1 MKTNWQKDI
10 HDRLGSYEKDAPEGL
25 WEGISRELPKLNDGV
40 MLTHKPQRT
49 AKFRM
54 WRVAGVAAAASVAL
68 VIGYNFLGN
77 SAKDNINIATNT
89 PKHPNMLASNQKPLG
104 NEPTGVCAEQAT
116 HSADDL
122 LSEQPVL
129 ASASMEQ
136 PVLASA
142 STEQPTLA
150 NASTETD
157 VKVISSK
164 EENSSKE
171 EYSKKEENGKE
182 NEQAEVKPEK
192 REDSRVLPK
201 SQNDALLAYNDLTER
216 RGSADVSSRWS
227 VSTGAMGGLGASS
240 TTTAYGDYLVL
251 ASPGVMDAKDSP
263 MLDMNTVNRDVEQKT
278 EYDHHLPIRIGLSV
292 AYALTDRLSISS
304 GLTYTRLSSD
314 IKDAS
319 RESKYIG
326 EQRLH
331 YVGIPVNVSYK
342 VASFRWISLYGTAGV
357 LAEKCVSGTTDE
369 GYVENNTMKYTN
381 TQDISSKP
389 LQMSV
394 NAGVGIQFDFVDN
407 VGIYAEPGLSYYFD
421 DGSALQTIYKE
432 KPLNFNLNVGVR
444 FKLGKWKQ

>member
-25 WEGISRELPKLNDGV
+25 WEGISRELPKLNDGG
-40 MLTHKPQRT
+40 MLTHKPQHN
-49 AKFRM
+49 AAFRM

-68 VIGYNFLGN
+68 VIGYSFLDN
-77 SAKDNINIATNT
+77 DTKDNINIATNT
-89 PKHPNMLASNQKPLG
+89 TKHPNMLASNKKPLG
-104 NEPTGVCAEQAT
+104 YEPTGVCAEQAT
-116 HSADDL
+116 HSADNL
-122 LSEQPVL
+122 LAEQPT
-129 ASASMEQ
+129 SAK
-136 PVLASA
+136 A

-157 VKVISSK
+157 VKEISNK
-164 EENSSKE
+164 EENS
-171 EYSKKEENGKE
+171 KKDNGL
-182 NEQAEVKPEK
+182 AEVKPEK

-201 SQNDALLAYNDLTER
+201 SQNDALLAYNDVTER
-216 RGSADVSSRWS
+216 RGSAGASSRWS
-227 VSTGAMGGLGASS
+227 VSTGAMGGLGATS
-240 TTTAYGDYLVL
+240 TTTAYGDCLVL
-251 ASPGVMDAKDSP
+251 ASPEAMGAKDSP
-263 MLDMNTVNRDVEQKT
+263 MLDMSSVNRDVEPKT
-278 EYDHHLPIRIGLSV
+278 EYEHHLPIRIGLSV
-292 AYALTDRLSISS
+292 AYALTDRLSIGT

-319 RESKYIG
+319 RENNYSG

-342 VASFRWISLYGTAGV
+342 VASSRWISLYGTAGV
-357 LAEKCVSGTTDE
+357 LAEKCVSGTTDD
-369 GYVENNTMKYTN
+369 GYVVNNTVQQTN
-381 TQDISSKP
+381 THDISTKP

-394 NAGVGIQFDFVDN
+394 NAGVGIQFNVIDN

-444 FKLGKWKQ
+444 FKLSKF

>member
-25 WEGISRELPKLNDGV
+25 WEGISRRMPKLNDGV

-77 SAKDNINIATNT
+77 HTKDNINIATNT
-89 PKHPNMLASNQKPLG
+89 TKHPNMLASNKKPLG
-104 NEPTGVCAEQAT
+104 NEPTGVSAEQAT
-116 HSADDL
+116 HSEDNL
-122 LSEQPVL
+122 LAEQPTL
-129 ASASMEQ
+129 AK
-136 PVLASA
+136 A

-150 NASTETD
+150 SASMETD
-157 VKVISSK
+157 VKEISSK
-164 EENSSKE
+164 EENS
-171 EYSKKEENGKE
+171 KEENK
-182 NEQAEVKPEK
+182 QTVTKPAK
-192 REDSRVLPK
+192 REDSYVLPH
-201 SQNDALLAYNDLTER
+201 NPDNNLLAFNDMTER
-216 RGSADVSSRWS
+216 RGDEDAPSRWS
-227 VSTGAMGGLGASS
+227 VSTGAMGGLGATG
-240 TTTAYGDYLVL
+240 TTTAYGDHLVFS
-251 ASPGVMDAKDSP
+251 SPGVADTKDSP
-263 MLDMNTVNRDVEQKT
+263 MLDMNTINRDIETKT

-342 VASFRWISLYGTAGV
+342 VASSRWISLYGTAGV

-369 GYVENNTMKYTN
+369 GYAENNTMKYTN

-394 NAGVGIQFDFVDN
+394 NAGVGIQFDFIDN

-444 FKLGKWKQ
+444 FKLSKY

>member
-25 WEGISRELPKLNDGV
+25 WEGISRKLPKLNDGG

-77 SAKDNINIATNT
+77 DTKDNINIATNT
-89 PKHPNMLASNQKPLG
+89 TNHHNMLASSQKPIG
-104 NEPTGVCAEQAT
+104 NEPTDICADQAT

-122 LSEQPVL
+122 LSEQPKL
-129 ASASMEQ
+129 AN
-136 PVLASA
+136 A

-150 NASTETD
+150 SASMETD
-157 VKVISSK
+157 VKEISSK
-164 EENSSKE
+164 EENS
-171 EYSKKEENGKE
+171 KEENK
-182 NEQAEVKPEK
+182 QTVTKPAK
-192 REDSRVLPK
+192 REDSYVLPHNPDNNLLTF
-201 SQNDALLAYNDLTER
+201 NDMTER
-216 RGSADVSSRWS
+216 RGDEDAPSRWS
-227 VSTGAMGGLGASS
+227 VSTGAMGGLGASG

-251 ASPGVMDAKDSP
+251 SCPGGADTKDSP
-263 MLDMNTVNRDVEQKT
+263 MLDMSSVNRDVETKT
-278 EYDHHLPIRIGLSV
+278 EYEHHLPIRIGLSV

-342 VASFRWISLYGTAGV
+342 VASSRWISLYGTAGV

-381 TQDISSKP
+381 THDISSKP

-394 NAGVGIQFDFVDN
+394 NAGVGIQFDFIDN

-444 FKLGKWKQ
+444 FKLSKY

>member
-25 WEGISRELPKLNDGV
+25 WEGISRRMPKLNDGV
-40 MLTHKPQRT
+40 MLTHKPQRK
-49 AKFRM
+49 AAFRM

-68 VIGYNFLGN
+68 VIGYSFLGN

-104 NEPTGVCAEQAT
+104 NEPTGVNADQTT
-116 HSADDL
+116 HSADNL
-122 LSEQPVL
+122 LSEQPTL
-129 ASASMEQ
+129 ASALTEQ
-136 PVLASA
+136 PTLASA

-150 NASTETD
+150 SASMEPD
-157 VKVISSK
+157 VKEISSK
-164 EENSSKE
+164 EENS
-171 EYSKKEENGKE
+171 KEENKQTE
-182 NEQAEVKPEK
+182 TKPEK
-192 REDSRVLPK
+192 REDSYVLPH
-201 SQNDALLAYNDLTER
+201 NPDNNLLAFNDMTER
-216 RGSADVSSRWS
+216 SGDEDAPSRWS
-227 VSTGAMGGLGASS
+227 VSTGAMGGLGASG
-240 TTTAYGDYLVL
+240 TTTAYGDHLVFS
-251 ASPGVMDAKDSP
+251 SPGVADTKDSP
-263 MLDMNTVNRDVEQKT
+263 MLDMNTINRDIETKT

-304 GLTYTRLSSD
+304 GLTYTRLASD

-342 VASFRWISLYGTAGV
+342 VASFRWLGLYGTAGV

-394 NAGVGIQFDFVDN
+394 NAGVGIQFDFIDN

-444 FKLGKWKQ
+444 FKLSKY

>member
-25 WEGISRELPKLNDGV
+25 WEGISRELPKLNDGG
-40 MLTHKPQRT
+40 MLTDKPQRT

-68 VIGYNFLGN
+68 VIGYSFLGN
-77 SAKDNINIATNT
+77 SAKDNINIPTNT
-89 PKHPNMLASNQKPLG
+89 TKHPNMLASSQKPLG
-104 NEPTGVCAEQAT
+104 NEPTGVSAEQAT
-116 HSADDL
+116 HSEDNL
-122 LSEQPVL
+122 LAEQPT
-129 ASASMEQ
+129 
-136 PVLASA
+136 LASA

-150 NASTETD
+150 SASTEQPTLASASMETD
-157 VKVISSK
+157 VKEISSK
-164 EENSSKE
+164 EENS
-171 EYSKKEENGKE
+171 KEENKQTE
-182 NEQAEVKPEK
+182 TKTAK
-192 REDSRVLPK
+192 REDSYVLPK
-201 SQNDALLAYNDLTER
+201 NPDNNLLAFNDMTER
-216 RGSADVSSRWS
+216 SGDEDAPSRWS
-227 VSTGAMGGLGASS
+227 VSTGAMGGLGASG
-240 TTTAYGDYLVL
+240 TTIAYGDHLVL
-251 ASPGVMDAKDSP
+251 SSPGVADTKDSP
-263 MLDMNTVNRDVEQKT
+263 MLDMNTINRDIETKT
-278 EYDHHLPIRIGLSV
+278 EYEHHLPIRIGLSV

-304 GLTYTRLSSD
+304 GLTYTRLASD

-342 VASFRWISLYGTAGV
+342 VASSRWISLYGTAGV

-394 NAGVGIQFDFVDN
+394 NAGVGIQFDFIDN

-444 FKLGKWKQ
+444 FKLSKY

>member
-25 WEGISRELPKLNDGV
+25 WEGIRRELPKLNDGV

-68 VIGYNFLGN
+68 VIGYSFLGN
-77 SAKDNINIATNT
+77 SAKDNINIPTNT
-89 PKHPNMLASNQKPLG
+89 TKHPNMLASNKKPLG
-104 NEPTGVCAEQAT
+104 NEPTGVSADQAMHSEDNLLAEQ
-116 HSADDL
+116 
-122 LSEQPVL
+122 PKL
-129 ASASMEQ
+129 AN
-136 PVLASA
+136 A

-150 NASTETD
+150 SASMETD
-157 VKVISSK
+157 VKEISSK
-164 EENSSKE
+164 EENS
-171 EYSKKEENGKE
+171 KEENKQTE
-182 NEQAEVKPEK
+182 TKPAK
-192 REDSRVLPK
+192 REDSYVLPH
-201 SQNDALLAYNDLTER
+201 NPDNNLLAFNDMTER
-216 RGSADVSSRWS
+216 RGDEDAPSRWS
-227 VSTGAMGGLGASS
+227 VSTGAMGGLGATS

-251 ASPGVMDAKDSP
+251 SCPGVMDTKDSP
-263 MLDMNTVNRDVEQKT
+263 MLDMNTINRDIETKT
-278 EYDHHLPIRIGLSV
+278 EYEHHLPIRIGLSV
-292 AYALTDRLSISS
+292 AYALTDRMSISS

-314 IKDAS
+314 IKDTS

-342 VASFRWISLYGTAGV
+342 VASFRWLGLYGTAGV

-394 NAGVGIQFDFVDN
+394 NAGVGIQFDFIDN

-444 FKLGKWKQ
+444 FRLSKY

>member
-25 WEGISRELPKLNDGV
+25 WEGISRELPKLNDGG
-40 MLTHKPQRT
+40 MLTHKPQHN
-49 AKFRM
+49 AAFRM

-68 VIGYNFLGN
+68 VIGYSFLGN
-77 SAKDNINIATNT
+77 DTKDNINIATNT
-89 PKHPNMLASNQKPLG
+89 TNHHNMLASSQKPIG

-122 LSEQPVL
+122 LSEQPKL
-129 ASASMEQ
+129 YKAY
-136 PVLASA
+136 
-142 STEQPTLA
+142 TEQPTLA
-150 NASTETD
+150 SASTETD
-157 VKVISSK
+157 VKEIGSK
-164 EENSSKE
+164 EENS
-171 EYSKKEENGKE
+171 KKENG
-182 NEQAEVKPEK
+182 QTEVKPEK
-192 REDSRVLPK
+192 REDNRMLRK
-201 SQNDALLAYNDLTER
+201 NQDDALLAYNDVTER
-216 RGSADVSSRWS
+216 SGSTDAPSRWS
-227 VSTGAMGGLGASS
+227 VSTGAMGGLGASG

-251 ASPGVMDAKDSP
+251 SCPGGADTKDSP
-263 MLDMNTVNRDVEQKT
+263 MLDMSSVNRDVETKT
-278 EYDHHLPIRIGLSV
+278 EYEHHLPIRIGLSV

-342 VASFRWISLYGTAGV
+342 VASSRWISLYGTAGV

-381 TQDISSKP
+381 THDISSKP

-394 NAGVGIQFDFVDN
+394 NAGVGIQFDFIDN

-444 FKLGKWKQ
+444 FKLSKF

>member
-25 WEGISRELPKLNDGV
+25 WEGISRRMPKLNDGG
-40 MLTHKPQRT
+40 MLTDKPQRT

-54 WRVAGVAAAASVAL
+54 WRVAGVAVAASVAL

-77 SAKDNINIATNT
+77 DVQDNINIPTNT
-89 PKHPNMLASNQKPLG
+89 TKHPNILASNKKPIG

-122 LSEQPVL
+122 LSEQPKL
-129 ASASMEQ
+129 YKAY
-136 PVLASA
+136 
-142 STEQPTLA
+142 TEQPTLA
-150 NASTETD
+150 SASTETD
-157 VKVISSK
+157 VKEISSK
-164 EENSSKE
+164 EENS
-171 EYSKKEENGKE
+171 KKENG
-182 NEQAEVKPEK
+182 QTEVKPEK
-192 REDSRVLPK
+192 REDNRMLRK
-201 SQNDALLAYNDLTER
+201 NQDDALLAYNDVTER
-216 RGSADVSSRWS
+216 SGSTDAPSRWS
-227 VSTGAMGGLGASS
+227 VSTGAMGGLGASG

-251 ASPGVMDAKDSP
+251 SCPGVMDTKDSP
-263 MLDMNTVNRDVEQKT
+263 MLDMSSVNRDEETKT
-278 EYDHHLPIRIGLSV
+278 EYEHHLPIRIGLSV

-342 VASFRWISLYGTAGV
+342 VASSRWISLYGTAGV

-381 TQDISSKP
+381 THDISSKP
-389 LQMSV
+389 LQMSI
-394 NAGVGIQFDFVDN
+394 NAGVGIQFDFIDN

-444 FKLGKWKQ
+444 FKLEKRKP

>member
-25 WEGISRELPKLNDGV
+25 WEGISRRMPKLNDGG
-40 MLTHKPQRT
+40 MLTDKPQRT

-77 SAKDNINIATNT
+77 DVQDNINIPTNT
-89 PKHPNMLASNQKPLG
+89 TNHHNMLASSQKPIG

-122 LSEQPVL
+122 LSDQPKL
-129 ASASMEQ
+129 AN
-136 PVLASA
+136 A

-150 NASTETD
+150 SASTETN
-157 VKVISSK
+157 VKEIGSK
-164 EENSSKE
+164 EENS
-171 EYSKKEENGKE
+171 KKENKQTET
-182 NEQAEVKPEK
+182 KPAK
-192 REDSRVLPK
+192 REDSYVLPH
-201 SQNDALLAYNDLTER
+201 NPDNNLLAFNDMTER
-216 RGSADVSSRWS
+216 RGDEDAPSRWS
-227 VSTGAMGGLGASS
+227 VSTGAMGGLGASG

-251 ASPGVMDAKDSP
+251 SCPGGADTKDSP
-263 MLDMNTVNRDVEQKT
+263 MLDMSSVNRDVETKT
-278 EYDHHLPIRIGLSV
+278 EYEHHLPIRIGLSV

-304 GLTYTRLSSD
+304 GLTYTRLASD

-342 VASFRWISLYGTAGV
+342 VASFRWLGLYCTAGV

-394 NAGVGIQFDFVDN
+394 NAGVGIQFDIIDN

-444 FKLGKWKQ
+444 FKLEKRKP

>member
-1 MKTNWQKDI
+1 M
-10 HDRLGSYEKDAPEGL
+10 
-25 WEGISRELPKLNDGV
+25 
-40 MLTHKPQRT
+40 
-49 AKFRM
+49 
-54 WRVAGVAAAASVAL
+54 
-68 VIGYNFLGN
+68 
-77 SAKDNINIATNT
+77 
-89 PKHPNMLASNQKPLG
+89 
-104 NEPTGVCAEQAT
+104 
-116 HSADDL
+116 
-122 LSEQPVL
+122 
-129 ASASMEQ
+129 
-136 PVLASA
+136 ASA

-150 NASTETD
+150 SASMETD
-157 VKVISSK
+157 VKEISSK
-164 EENSSKE
+164 EENS
-171 EYSKKEENGKE
+171 KEENKQTE
-182 NEQAEVKPEK
+182 TKTAK
-192 REDSRVLPK
+192 REDSYVLPK
-201 SQNDALLAYNDLTER
+201 NPDNNLLAFNDMTER
-216 RGSADVSSRWS
+216 SGDEDAPSRWS
-227 VSTGAMGGLGASS
+227 VSTGAMGGLGASG
-240 TTTAYGDYLVL
+240 TTTAYGDHLVFS
-251 ASPGVMDAKDSP
+251 SPGVADTKDSP
-263 MLDMNTVNRDVEQKT
+263 MLDMNTINRDIETKT

-304 GLTYTRLSSD
+304 GLTYTRLASD

-342 VASFRWISLYGTAGV
+342 VASSRWISLYGTAGV

-394 NAGVGIQFDFVDN
+394 NAGVGIQFDFIDN

-444 FKLGKWKQ
+444 FKLGK

>member
-68 VIGYNFLGN
+68 VIGYGFLGN

-89 PKHPNMLASNQKPLG
+89 TKHPNMLASSQKPLG

-122 LSEQPVL
+122 LL
-129 ASASMEQ
+129 
-136 PVLASA
+136 
-142 STEQPTLA
+142 EQPTLA
-150 NASTETD
+150 SASTETD
-157 VKVISSK
+157 VKEISSK

-227 VSTGAMGGLGASS
+227 VSTGAMGGLGASG

-251 ASPGVMDAKDSP
+251 SCPGGADTKDSP
-263 MLDMNTVNRDVEQKT
+263 MLDMNTINRDIETKT

-304 GLTYTRLSSD
+304 GLTYTRLASD

-342 VASFRWISLYGTAGV
+342 VASSRWISLYGTAGV

-394 NAGVGIQFDFVDN
+394 NAGVGIQFDFIDN

-444 FKLGKWKQ
+444 FKLSKY

>member
-10 HDRLGSYEKDAPEGL
+10 HDRLGSYEKDAPEEL

-40 MLTHKPQRT
+40 MLTHKPQRN
-49 AKFRM
+49 AAFRM

-77 SAKDNINIATNT
+77 DVQDNINIPTNT
-89 PKHPNMLASNQKPLG
+89 TNHHNMLASNKKPLG

-122 LSEQPVL
+122 LSDQPKL
-129 ASASMEQ
+129 AN
-136 PVLASA
+136 A

-150 NASTETD
+150 SASTETD
-157 VKVISSK
+157 VKEISSK
-164 EENSSKE
+164 EENS
-171 EYSKKEENGKE
+171 KKENG
-182 NEQAEVKPEK
+182 QTEVKPEK
-192 REDSRVLPK
+192 REDNRMLRK
-201 SQNDALLAYNDLTER
+201 NQDDALLAYNDVTER
-216 RGSADVSSRWS
+216 SGSTDAPSRWS
-227 VSTGAMGGLGASS
+227 VSTGAMGGLGASG

-251 ASPGVMDAKDSP
+251 SCPGGADTKDSP
-263 MLDMNTVNRDVEQKT
+263 MLDMSSVNRDVETKT
-278 EYDHHLPIRIGLSV
+278 EYEHHLPIRIGLSV

-304 GLTYTRLSSD
+304 GLTYTRLASD

-342 VASFRWISLYGTAGV
+342 VASFRWLGLYGTAGV

-394 NAGVGIQFDFVDN
+394 NAGVGIQFDFIDN

-444 FKLGKWKQ
+444 FKLSKF

>member
-25 WEGISRELPKLNDGV
+25 WDGISRELPKLNDGG
-40 MLTHKPQRT
+40 MLTDKPQRT

-77 SAKDNINIATNT
+77 DTKDNINIATNT
-89 PKHPNMLASNQKPLG
+89 PKHPNILASNKKPLG
-104 NEPTGVCAEQAT
+104 NEPMGICADQAT

-122 LSEQPVL
+122 L
-129 ASASMEQ
+129 A
-136 PVLASA
+136 
-142 STEQPTLA
+142 EQPTLA
-150 NASTETD
+150 NASTEQPTLASASTETD
-157 VKVISSK
+157 VKEISSK
-164 EENSSKE
+164 EENS
-171 EYSKKEENGKE
+171 KKENKQTET
-182 NEQAEVKPEK
+182 KPAK
-192 REDSRVLPK
+192 REDSYVLPH
-201 SQNDALLAYNDLTER
+201 NPDNNLLAFNDMTER
-216 RGSADVSSRWS
+216 RGDEDAPSRWS
-227 VSTGAMGGLGASS
+227 VSTGAMGGLGASG

-304 GLTYTRLSSD
+304 GLTYTRLASD

-342 VASFRWISLYGTAGV
+342 VASSRWISLYGTAGV

-394 NAGVGIQFDFVDN
+394 NAGVGIQFDFIDN

-444 FKLGKWKQ
+444 FKLGKWKP

>member
-25 WEGISRELPKLNDGV
+25 WEGISRRMPKLNDGV

-68 VIGYNFLGN
+68 VIGYSFFGN

-89 PKHPNMLASNQKPLG
+89 PKHPNILASSQKPIG
-104 NEPTGVCAEQAT
+104 NEPTGVNADQAT
-116 HSADDL
+116 HSEDNL
-122 LSEQPVL
+122 LS
-129 ASASMEQ
+129 
-136 PVLASA
+136 
-142 STEQPTLA
+142 EQPTLA
-150 NASTETD
+150 NASTEQPTLASASTETD
-157 VKVISSK
+157 VKEIGSK

-171 EYSKKEENGKE
+171 EDSKKEENGKE

-227 VSTGAMGGLGASS
+227 VSTGAMGGLGASG

-251 ASPGVMDAKDSP
+251 SCPGGADTKDSP

-342 VASFRWISLYGTAGV
+342 VASFRWLGLYGTAGV

-394 NAGVGIQFDFVDN
+394 NAGVGIQFDIIDN

-444 FKLGKWKQ
+444 FKLSKY

>member
-77 SAKDNINIATNT
+77 DVQDNINIPTNT
-89 PKHPNMLASNQKPLG
+89 TNHHNMLASNKKPIG

-122 LSEQPVL
+122 LSDQPKL
-129 ASASMEQ
+129 AN
-136 PVLASA
+136 A

-150 NASTETD
+150 SASTETD
-157 VKVISSK
+157 VKEISSK
-164 EENSSKE
+164 EENSKE
-171 EYSKKEENGKE
+171 EENSKKENG
-182 NEQAEVKPEK
+182 QAEVKPEK
-192 REDSRVLPK
+192 REDSYVLPH
-201 SQNDALLAYNDLTER
+201 NPDNNLLAFNDMAER
-216 RGSADVSSRWS
+216 RGDEDAPSRWS
-227 VSTGAMGGLGASS
+227 VSTGAMGGLGASG

-251 ASPGVMDAKDSP
+251 SCPGGADTKDSP
-263 MLDMNTVNRDVEQKT
+263 MLDMSSVNRDAETKT
-278 EYDHHLPIRIGLSV
+278 EYEHHLPIRIGLSV

-342 VASFRWISLYGTAGV
+342 VASFRWLGLYGTAGV

-394 NAGVGIQFDFVDN
+394 NAGVGIQFDFIDN

-444 FKLGKWKQ
+444 FKLEKRKP

>member
-25 WEGISRELPKLNDGV
+25 WEGISRKLPKLNDGG
-40 MLTHKPQRT
+40 MLTDKPQRT

-68 VIGYNFLGN
+68 VIGYSFLGN

-89 PKHPNMLASNQKPLG
+89 PKHPNMLASNKKPLG

-122 LSEQPVL
+122 LSEQPTL
-129 ASASMEQ
+129 AN
-136 PVLASA
+136 A

-150 NASTETD
+150 NASTEQPTLASASMKTD
-157 VKVISSK
+157 VKEISSK
-164 EENSSKE
+164 EENS
-171 EYSKKEENGKE
+171 KEENKQTE
-182 NEQAEVKPEK
+182 TKPVK
-192 REDSRVLPK
+192 REDSYVLPHN
-201 SQNDALLAYNDLTER
+201 QDNNLMAFNDMTER
-216 RGSADVSSRWS
+216 RGDEDAPSRWS
-227 VSTGAMGGLGASS
+227 VSTGAMGGLGASG
-240 TTTAYGDYLVL
+240 TTIAYGDYLVL
-251 ASPGVMDAKDSP
+251 SCPGVADTKDSP
-263 MLDMNTVNRDVEQKT
+263 MLDMNTINRDIETKT

-342 VASFRWISLYGTAGV
+342 VASFRWLGLYGTAGV

-381 TQDISSKP
+381 THDISSKP

-394 NAGVGIQFDFVDN
+394 NAGVGIQFDFIDN

-444 FKLGKWKQ
+444 FKLSKY

>member
-68 VIGYNFLGN
+68 VIGYSFLGN

-104 NEPTGVCAEQAT
+104 NEPTGVNADQTT
-116 HSADDL
+116 HSADNL
-122 LSEQPVL
+122 LSEQPTL
-129 ASASMEQ
+129 ASA
-136 PVLASA
+136 L
-142 STEQPTLA
+142 TEQPTLA
-150 NASTETD
+150 SASTETD
-157 VKVISSK
+157 VKEISSK
-164 EENSSKE
+164 EED
-171 EYSKKEENGKE
+171 SKKEENGKE

-216 RGSADVSSRWS
+216 RGSADASSRWT
-227 VSTGAMGGLGASS
+227 VSTGAMGGLGASG

-304 GLTYTRLSSD
+304 GLTYTRLASD

-342 VASFRWISLYGTAGV
+342 VVSLRWLGLYGTAGV

-369 GYVENNTMKYTN
+369 GYAENNTMKYTN

-394 NAGVGIQFDFVDN
+394 NAGVGIQFDFIDN

-444 FKLGKWKQ
+444 FKLGK

>member
-25 WEGISRELPKLNDGV
+25 WEGISRRMPKLNDGG
-40 MLTHKPQRT
+40 MLTDKPQRT

-77 SAKDNINIATNT
+77 DTKDNINIPTNT
-89 PKHPNMLASNQKPLG
+89 TKHPNMLASNKKPLG

-122 LSEQPVL
+122 LSEQPTL
-129 ASASMEQ
+129 AK
-136 PVLASA
+136 A

-150 NASTETD
+150 SASTETD
-157 VKVISSK
+157 VKEISSK
-164 EENSSKE
+164 EENSKE
-171 EYSKKEENGKE
+171 EENSKKENG
-182 NEQAEVKPEK
+182 QAEVKPEK
-192 REDSRVLPK
+192 REANRMLHKNQD
-201 SQNDALLAYNDLTER
+201 DALLAFNDMTER
-216 RGSADVSSRWS
+216 RGDEDAPSRWS
-227 VSTGAMGGLGASS
+227 VSTGAMGGLGASG

-251 ASPGVMDAKDSP
+251 SCPGGADTKDSP
-263 MLDMNTVNRDVEQKT
+263 MLDMSSVNRDVETKT

-331 YVGIPVNVSYK
+331 YIGIPVNVSYK

-381 TQDISSKP
+381 THDISSKP

-394 NAGVGIQFDFVDN
+394 NAGVGIQFDFIDN

-444 FKLGKWKQ
+444 FKLEKRKP

>member
-25 WEGISRELPKLNDGV
+25 WEGISRRMPKLNDGG

-68 VIGYNFLGN
+68 VIGYSFLGN
-77 SAKDNINIATNT
+77 SAKDNINIPTNT
-89 PKHPNMLASNQKPLG
+89 PKHPNMLASNKKPLG

-122 LSEQPVL
+122 LAEQPKL
-129 ASASMEQ
+129 AN
-136 PVLASA
+136 A

-150 NASTETD
+150 SASMEPD
-157 VKVISSK
+157 VKEISSK
-164 EENSSKE
+164 EENR
-171 EYSKKEENGKE
+171 KEENKQTE
-182 NEQAEVKPEK
+182 TKPAK
-192 REDSRVLPK
+192 REDSYVLPH
-201 SQNDALLAYNDLTER
+201 NPDNNLLAFNDMTER
-216 RGSADVSSRWS
+216 RRDEDAPSRWS
-227 VSTGAMGGLGASS
+227 VSTGAMGGLGATG
-240 TTTAYGDYLVL
+240 TTTAYGDHLVL
-251 ASPGVMDAKDSP
+251 SSPGVADTKDSP
-263 MLDMNTVNRDVEQKT
+263 MLDMNTINRDIETKT

-342 VASFRWISLYGTAGV
+342 VASSRWISLYGTAGV

-394 NAGVGIQFDFVDN
+394 NAGVGIQFDFIDN

-444 FKLGKWKQ
+444 FKLSKY

>member
-25 WEGISRELPKLNDGV
+25 WDGISRKLPKLNDGV

-68 VIGYNFLGN
+68 VIGYSFFGN
-77 SAKDNINIATNT
+77 SANDNINIPTNT
-89 PKHPNMLASNQKPLG
+89 TKHPNMLASNKKPLG

-116 HSADDL
+116 HSAYDL
-122 LSEQPVL
+122 LS
-129 ASASMEQ
+129 EQ

-171 EYSKKEENGKE
+171 EYSKKEENSKE
-182 NEQAEVKPEK
+182 DNKQTETKPAK
-192 REDSRVLPK
+192 REDSYVLPK
-201 SQNDALLAYNDLTER
+201 SQNDALLAYNDVTER
-216 RGSADVSSRWS
+216 RGSADAPSRWS
-227 VSTGAMGGLGASS
+227 VSTGAMGGLGASG

-251 ASPGVMDAKDSP
+251 SCPGGADTKDSP
-263 MLDMNTVNRDVEQKT
+263 MLDMNTINRDIETKT

-304 GLTYTRLSSD
+304 GLTYTRLASD

-342 VASFRWISLYGTAGV
+342 VASFRWLGLYGTAGV

-394 NAGVGIQFDFVDN
+394 NAGVGIQFDFIDN

-444 FKLGKWKQ
+444 FKLSKY

>member
-25 WEGISRELPKLNDGV
+25 WEGISRRMPKLNDGG

-49 AKFRM
+49 AKFSM

-68 VIGYNFLGN
+68 VIGYSFFGN
-77 SAKDNINIATNT
+77 DTKDNINIPTNT
-89 PKHPNMLASNQKPLG
+89 TKHPNMLASNKKPIG

-116 HSADDL
+116 HSEDNL
-122 LSEQPVL
+122 LAEQPTL
-129 ASASMEQ
+129 AKASTEQ
-136 PVLASA
+136 PTLASA
-142 STEQPTLA
+142 STEQPALA
-150 NASTETD
+150 SASMETD
-157 VKVISSK
+157 VKEISSK
-164 EENSSKE
+164 EENS
-171 EYSKKEENGKE
+171 KEENKQTE
-182 NEQAEVKPEK
+182 TKTAK
-192 REDSRVLPK
+192 REDSYALPHN
-201 SQNDALLAYNDLTER
+201 QDNNLLAFNDMTER
-216 RGSADVSSRWS
+216 RGDEDAPSRWS
-227 VSTGAMGGLGASS
+227 VSTGAMGGLGASG
-240 TTTAYGDYLVL
+240 TTIAYGDHLVL
-251 ASPGVMDAKDSP
+251 SSPGVADTKDSP
-263 MLDMNTVNRDVEQKT
+263 MLDMNTINRDIETKT
-278 EYDHHLPIRIGLSV
+278 EYEHHLPIRIGLSV

-304 GLTYTRLSSD
+304 GLTYTRLASD

-342 VASFRWISLYGTAGV
+342 VASSRWISLYGTAGV

-369 GYVENNTMKYTN
+369 GYAENNTMKYTN
-381 TQDISSKP
+381 THDISSKP

-394 NAGVGIQFDFVDN
+394 NAGVGIQFDFIDN

-444 FKLGKWKQ
+444 FRLSKY

>member
-25 WEGISRELPKLNDGV
+25 WEGIRRELPKLNDGV

-54 WRVAGVAAAASVAL
+54 WRMAGVAAAASVAL
-68 VIGYNFLGN
+68 VIGYSFLGN
-77 SAKDNINIATNT
+77 SAKDNINIPTNT
-89 PKHPNMLASNQKPLG
+89 TKHPNMLASNKKPLG
-104 NEPTGVCAEQAT
+104 NEPTGVCAEPAT
-116 HSADDL
+116 HSEDNL
-122 LSEQPVL
+122 LAEQPTL
-129 ASASMEQ
+129 AK
-136 PVLASA
+136 A

-150 NASTETD
+150 SASTETD
-157 VKVISSK
+157 VKEISSK
-164 EENSSKE
+164 EENS
-171 EYSKKEENGKE
+171 KKDNKQTET
-182 NEQAEVKPEK
+182 KPAK
-192 REDSRVLPK
+192 REDSYVLPH
-201 SQNDALLAYNDLTER
+201 NPDNNLLAFNDMTER
-216 RGSADVSSRWS
+216 RGDEDALSRWS
-227 VSTGAMGGLGASS
+227 VSTGAMGGLGASG
-240 TTTAYGDYLVL
+240 TTTAYGDHLVL
-251 ASPGVMDAKDSP
+251 SSPGVADTKDSP
-263 MLDMNTVNRDVEQKT
+263 MLDMNTINRDIETKT
-278 EYDHHLPIRIGLSV
+278 EYEHHLPIRIGLSV

-331 YVGIPVNVSYK
+331 YVGIPLNVSYK
-342 VASFRWISLYGTAGV
+342 VASSRWISLYGTAGV

-394 NAGVGIQFDFVDN
+394 NAGVGIQFDIIDN

-444 FKLGKWKQ
+444 FKLSKY

>member
-25 WEGISRELPKLNDGV
+25 WEGISRELPKLNDGG
-40 MLTHKPQRT
+40 MLTDKPQRT

-77 SAKDNINIATNT
+77 DTKDNINIPTNT
-89 PKHPNMLASNQKPLG
+89 TKHPNMLASSQKPLG
-104 NEPTGVCAEQAT
+104 NEPTGVSAEQAT

-122 LSEQPVL
+122 LSEQPKL
-129 ASASMEQ
+129 YKAY
-136 PVLASA
+136 
-142 STEQPTLA
+142 TEQPTLA
-150 NASTETD
+150 SASTETD
-157 VKVISSK
+157 VKEISSK
-164 EENSSKE
+164 EENS
-171 EYSKKEENGKE
+171 KKENG
-182 NEQAEVKPEK
+182 QAEMKPEK
-192 REDSRVLPK
+192 RKDNRMLRK
-201 SQNDALLAYNDLTER
+201 NQDDALLAYNDVTER
-216 RGSADVSSRWS
+216 SGSTDAPSRWS
-227 VSTGAMGGLGASS
+227 VSTGAMGGLGASG

-251 ASPGVMDAKDSP
+251 SCPGGADTKDSP
-263 MLDMNTVNRDVEQKT
+263 MLDMSSVNRDVETKT
-278 EYDHHLPIRIGLSV
+278 EYEHHLPIRIGLSV

-304 GLTYTRLSSD
+304 GLTYTRLASD

-342 VASFRWISLYGTAGV
+342 VASSRWISLYGTAGV

-381 TQDISSKP
+381 THDISSKP

-394 NAGVGIQFDFVDN
+394 NAGVGIQFDFIDN

-444 FKLGKWKQ
+444 FKLGKWKP

>member
-25 WEGISRELPKLNDGV
+25 WEGISRRMPKLNDGG
-40 MLTHKPQRT
+40 MLTDKPQRT

-68 VIGYNFLGN
+68 VIGYSFLGN
-77 SAKDNINIATNT
+77 DVQDNINIATNT
-89 PKHPNMLASNQKPLG
+89 TKHPNMLASSQKPIG
-104 NEPTGVCAEQAT
+104 NEPTGVCADQAT

-122 LSEQPVL
+122 LSEQPAL
-129 ASASMEQ
+129 AKASTEQ
-136 PVLASA
+136 PKLAKA

-150 NASTETD
+150 NASTETN
-157 VKVISSK
+157 VKEISSKKENSK
-164 EENSSKE
+164 EEN
-171 EYSKKEENGKE
+171 G
-182 NEQAEVKPEK
+182 QTEVKPEK
-192 REDSRVLPK
+192 REDNRMLRK
-201 SQNDALLAYNDLTER
+201 NQDDALLAYNDVTER
-216 RGSADVSSRWS
+216 SGSTDAPSRWS
-227 VSTGAMGGLGASS
+227 VSTGAMGGLGASG

-251 ASPGVMDAKDSP
+251 SCPGGADTKDSP
-263 MLDMNTVNRDVEQKT
+263 MLDMSSVNRDVETKT
-278 EYDHHLPIRIGLSV
+278 EYEHHLPIRIGLSV

-342 VASFRWISLYGTAGV
+342 VASSRWISLYGTAGV

-381 TQDISSKP
+381 THDISSKP

-394 NAGVGIQFDFVDN
+394 NAGVGIQFDFIDN

-444 FKLGKWKQ
+444 FKLGK

>member
-25 WEGISRELPKLNDGV
+25 WEGISRELPKLNDGD
-40 MLTHKPQRT
+40 MLTHKPQRK
-49 AKFRM
+49 AAFRM

-89 PKHPNMLASNQKPLG
+89 TKHPNMLASNKKPLG

-116 HSADDL
+116 HSEDNL
-122 LSEQPVL
+122 LAEQPTL
-129 ASASMEQ
+129 AKASMEQ
-136 PVLASA
+136 STLANA

-157 VKVISSK
+157 VKEISSK
-164 EENSSKE
+164 EIGSKE
-171 EYSKKEENGKE
+171 ENKQTETKS
-182 NEQAEVKPEK
+182 AK
-192 REDSRVLPK
+192 REDSYVLPH
-201 SQNDALLAYNDLTER
+201 NPDNNLLAFNDMKER
-216 RGSADVSSRWS
+216 RGDEDAPSRWS
-227 VSTGAMGGLGASS
+227 VSTGAMGGLGASG

-251 ASPGVMDAKDSP
+251 SCPGGADTKDSP

-304 GLTYTRLSSD
+304 GLTYTRLASD

-342 VASFRWISLYGTAGV
+342 VVSSRWISLYGTAGV

-381 TQDISSKP
+381 THDISSKP

-394 NAGVGIQFDFVDN
+394 NAGVGIQFDFIDN

-444 FKLGKWKQ
+444 FKLSKY

>member
-25 WEGISRELPKLNDGV
+25 WEGISRRMPKLNDGG
-40 MLTHKPQRT
+40 MLTDKPQRT

-77 SAKDNINIATNT
+77 DTKDNINIATNT
-89 PKHPNMLASNQKPLG
+89 TKHPNILASNKKPLG
-104 NEPTGVCAEQAT
+104 NEPTDICAEQAT

-122 LSEQPVL
+122 LAEQPTL
-129 ASASMEQ
+129 AK
-136 PVLASA
+136 A

-150 NASTETD
+150 SVSTETD
-157 VKVISSK
+157 VKEISSK
-164 EENSSKE
+164 EENS
-171 EYSKKEENGKE
+171 KEENK
-182 NEQAEVKPEK
+182 QTKTKPAK
-192 REDSRVLPK
+192 REDSYVLPH
-201 SQNDALLAYNDLTER
+201 NPDNNLLAFNDMAER
-216 RGSADVSSRWS
+216 RGDEDAPSRWS
-227 VSTGAMGGLGASS
+227 VSTGAMGGLGASG
-240 TTTAYGDYLVL
+240 TATAYGDYLVL
-251 ASPGVMDAKDSP
+251 SCPGGADTKDSP
-263 MLDMNTVNRDVEQKT
+263 MLDMSSVNRDVETKT
-278 EYDHHLPIRIGLSV
+278 EYEHHLPIRIGLSV

-304 GLTYTRLSSD
+304 GLTYTRLASD

-342 VASFRWISLYGTAGV
+342 VASSRWISLYGTAGV

-381 TQDISSKP
+381 THDISSKP

-394 NAGVGIQFDFVDN
+394 NAGVGIQFDFIDN

-444 FKLGKWKQ
+444 FKLGKWKP

>member
-68 VIGYNFLGN
+68 VIGYSFLGN

-104 NEPTGVCAEQAT
+104 NEPTGVNADQTT

-122 LSEQPVL
+122 LAEQPTL
-129 ASASMEQ
+129 ANVSTKQ
-136 PVLASA
+136 PTLASA

-150 NASTETD
+150 SASTETD
-157 VKVISSK
+157 VKEIGSK
-164 EENSSKE
+164 EENS
-171 EYSKKEENGKE
+171 KEENKQTE
-182 NEQAEVKPEK
+182 TKTAK
-192 REDSRVLPK
+192 REDSYVLP
-201 SQNDALLAYNDLTER
+201 QNPDNNLLAFNDMTER
-216 RGSADVSSRWS
+216 RGDEDAPSRWS
-227 VSTGAMGGLGASS
+227 VSTGAMGGLGASG
-240 TTTAYGDYLVL
+240 TTTAYGDHLVFS
-251 ASPGVMDAKDSP
+251 SPGVADTKDSP
-263 MLDMNTVNRDVEQKT
+263 MLDMNTINRDIETKT
-278 EYDHHLPIRIGLSV
+278 EYEHHLPIRIGLSV

-342 VASFRWISLYGTAGV
+342 VASSRWISLYGTAGV

-381 TQDISSKP
+381 THDISSKP

-394 NAGVGIQFDFVDN
+394 NAGVGIQFDFIDN

-421 DGSALQTIYKE
+421 DGSELQTIYKE
-432 KPLNFNLNVGVR
+432 KSLNFNLNVGVR
-444 FKLGKWKQ
+444 FKLSKY

>member
-25 WEGISRELPKLNDGV
+25 WEGISRELPKLNDGG
-40 MLTHKPQRT
+40 MLTDKPQRT

-68 VIGYNFLGN
+68 VIGYSFLGN

-89 PKHPNMLASNQKPLG
+89 TKHPNMLASSQKPLG
-104 NEPTGVCAEQAT
+104 NEPTGVSADQAT

-122 LSEQPVL
+122 LSEQPKL
-129 ASASMEQ
+129 AN
-136 PVLASA
+136 A

-150 NASTETD
+150 SASMETD
-157 VKVISSK
+157 VKEISSK
-164 EENSSKE
+164 EENS
-171 EYSKKEENGKE
+171 KEENKQTE
-182 NEQAEVKPEK
+182 TKTAK
-192 REDSRVLPK
+192 REDSYALP
-201 SQNDALLAYNDLTER
+201 QNPDNNLLAFNDMTER
-216 RGSADVSSRWS
+216 RGDEDALSRWS
-227 VSTGAMGGLGASS
+227 VSTGAMGGLGASG
-240 TTTAYGDYLVL
+240 TTIAYGDHLVL
-251 ASPGVMDAKDSP
+251 SSPGVADTKDSP
-263 MLDMNTVNRDVEQKT
+263 MLDMNTINRDIETKT

-314 IKDAS
+314 IKDTP

-342 VASFRWISLYGTAGV
+342 VASSRWISLYGTAGV

-394 NAGVGIQFDFVDN
+394 NAGVGIQFDIIDN

-444 FKLGKWKQ
+444 FKLSKY

>member
-68 VIGYNFLGN
+68 VIGYSFLGN

-89 PKHPNMLASNQKPLG
+89 TKHPNMLASNKKPLG
-104 NEPTGVCAEQAT
+104 NEPMGVCAEQAT

-122 LSEQPVL
+122 LSEQPTL
-129 ASASMEQ
+129 AKASTEQ
-136 PVLASA
+136 PTLASA

-150 NASTETD
+150 SASTETD
-157 VKVISSK
+157 VKEISSK
-164 EENSSKE
+164 EENR
-171 EYSKKEENGKE
+171 KEENKQTE
-182 NEQAEVKPEK
+182 TKPAK
-192 REDSRVLPK
+192 REDSYVLP
-201 SQNDALLAYNDLTER
+201 QNPDNNLLAFNDMTER
-216 RGSADVSSRWS
+216 RGDEDAPSRWS
-227 VSTGAMGGLGASS
+227 VSTGAMGGLGASG
-240 TTTAYGDYLVL
+240 TTTAYGDHLVL
-251 ASPGVMDAKDSP
+251 SSPGVADTKDSP
-263 MLDMNTVNRDVEQKT
+263 MLDMNTINRDIETKT

-314 IKDAS
+314 IKDTS

-342 VASFRWISLYGTAGV
+342 VASFRWLGLYGTAGV

-381 TQDISSKP
+381 THDISSKP

-394 NAGVGIQFDFVDN
+394 NAGVGIQFDFIDN

-444 FKLGKWKQ
+444 FKLSKY

>member
-25 WEGISRELPKLNDGV
+25 WEGISRELPKLNDGG
-40 MLTHKPQRT
+40 MLTDKPQRT

-77 SAKDNINIATNT
+77 DVQDNINIPTNT
-89 PKHPNMLASNQKPLG
+89 TNHHNMLASNKKPLG
-104 NEPTGVCAEQAT
+104 NEPTDICADQVT

-122 LSEQPVL
+122 LSDQPKL
-129 ASASMEQ
+129 AN
-136 PVLASA
+136 A

-150 NASTETD
+150 SASTETN
-157 VKVISSK
+157 VKEIGSK
-164 EENSSKE
+164 EENS
-171 EYSKKEENGKE
+171 KKENG
-182 NEQAEVKPEK
+182 QTEVKPEK
-192 REDSRVLPK
+192 REDNRMLRK
-201 SQNDALLAYNDLTER
+201 NQDDALLAYNDVTER
-216 RGSADVSSRWS
+216 SGSTDAPSRWS
-227 VSTGAMGGLGASS
+227 VSTGAMGGLGASG

-251 ASPGVMDAKDSP
+251 SCPGVMDTKDSP
-263 MLDMNTVNRDVEQKT
+263 MLDMSSVNRDEETKT
-278 EYDHHLPIRIGLSV
+278 EYEHHLPIRIGLSV

-342 VASFRWISLYGTAGV
+342 VASFRWLGLYGTAGV

-381 TQDISSKP
+381 THDISSKP

-394 NAGVGIQFDFVDN
+394 NAGVGIQFDLIDN

-444 FKLGKWKQ
+444 FKLEKRKP

>member
-25 WEGISRELPKLNDGV
+25 WEGVSRELPKLNDGG

-77 SAKDNINIATNT
+77 DVQDNINIPTNT
-89 PKHPNMLASNQKPLG
+89 TKHPNMLASNKKPLG
-104 NEPTGVCAEQAT
+104 NEPTGVSADQTT

-122 LSEQPVL
+122 LAEQPTL
-129 ASASMEQ
+129 ANVSTKQ
-136 PVLASA
+136 PTLASA

-150 NASTETD
+150 SASMETD
-157 VKVISSK
+157 VKEISSK
-164 EENSSKE
+164 EENKQTVTNKQTE
-171 EYSKKEENGKE
+171 
-182 NEQAEVKPEK
+182 AKPAK
-192 REDSRVLPK
+192 REDSYVLPH
-201 SQNDALLAYNDLTER
+201 NPDNNLLAFNDMTER
-216 RGSADVSSRWS
+216 RGDEDAPSRWS
-227 VSTGAMGGLGASS
+227 VSTGAMGGLGASG
-240 TTTAYGDYLVL
+240 TTTAYGDHLVL
-251 ASPGVMDAKDSP
+251 SSPGVADTKDSP
-263 MLDMNTVNRDVEQKT
+263 MLDMNTINRDIETKT
-278 EYDHHLPIRIGLSV
+278 EYEHHLPIRIGLSV
-292 AYALTDRLSISS
+292 AYALTDRMSISS

-331 YVGIPVNVSYK
+331 YVGIPLNVSYK
-342 VASFRWISLYGTAGV
+342 VASSRWISLYGTAGV

-394 NAGVGIQFDFVDN
+394 NAGVGIQFDIIDN

-444 FKLGKWKQ
+444 FKLSKF

>member
-25 WEGISRELPKLNDGV
+25 WEGISRRMPKLNDGG

-77 SAKDNINIATNT
+77 DTKDNINIATNT
-89 PKHPNMLASNQKPLG
+89 TNHHNMLASSQKPIG
-104 NEPTGVCAEQAT
+104 NEPTDICADQAM
-116 HSADDL
+116 HSEDDL
-122 LSEQPVL
+122 LSEQPKL
-129 ASASMEQ
+129 AS
-136 PVLASA
+136 
-142 STEQPTLA
+142 
-150 NASTETD
+150 ASTETD
-157 VKVISSK
+157 VKEISSK
-164 EENSSKE
+164 EENKQTVTNKQTE
-171 EYSKKEENGKE
+171 
-182 NEQAEVKPEK
+182 AKPAK
-192 REDSRVLPK
+192 REDSYVLPH
-201 SQNDALLAYNDLTER
+201 NPDNNLLAFNDMTER
-216 RGSADVSSRWS
+216 RGDEDAPSRWS
-227 VSTGAMGGLGASS
+227 VSTGAMGGLGASG
-240 TTTAYGDYLVL
+240 TTIAYGDYLVL
-251 ASPGVMDAKDSP
+251 SCPGVADTKDSP
-263 MLDMNTVNRDVEQKT
+263 MLDMNTINRDIETKT

-342 VASFRWISLYGTAGV
+342 VASFRWLGLYGTAGV

-394 NAGVGIQFDFVDN
+394 NAGVGIQFDFIDN

-444 FKLGKWKQ
+444 FKLSKY

>member
-25 WEGISRELPKLNDGV
+25 WEGISRKLPKLNDGG

-77 SAKDNINIATNT
+77 DTKDNINIATNT
-89 PKHPNMLASNQKPLG
+89 TNHHNMLASSQKPLG
-104 NEPTGVCAEQAT
+104 NEPTGVSADQTT
-116 HSADDL
+116 HSADNL
-122 LSEQPVL
+122 LAEQPTL
-129 ASASMEQ
+129 AKASTEQ
-136 PVLASA
+136 PTLASA

-150 NASTETD
+150 SASMKTD
-157 VKVISSK
+157 VKEISSK
-164 EENSSKE
+164 EENS
-171 EYSKKEENGKE
+171 KEENKQTE
-182 NEQAEVKPEK
+182 TKPVK
-192 REDSRVLPK
+192 REDSYVLPHN
-201 SQNDALLAYNDLTER
+201 QDNNLLAFNDMTER
-216 RGSADVSSRWS
+216 RGDEDAPSRWS
-227 VSTGAMGGLGASS
+227 VSTGAMGGLGASG
-240 TTTAYGDYLVL
+240 TTTAYGDHLVL
-251 ASPGVMDAKDSP
+251 SSPGVADTKDSP
-263 MLDMNTVNRDVEQKT
+263 MLDMNTINRDIETKT

-331 YVGIPVNVSYK
+331 YVGIPVNVSYNA
-342 VASFRWISLYGTAGV
+342 ASSRWISLYGTAAV
-357 LAEKCVSGTTDE
+357 LADKGVSGTTDE

-394 NAGVGIQFDFVDN
+394 NAGVGIQFDFIDN

-444 FKLGKWKQ
+444 FKLSKY

>member
-68 VIGYNFLGN
+68 VIGYSFLGN

-89 PKHPNMLASNQKPLG
+89 TKHPNMLASNKKPLG

-122 LSEQPVL
+122 LSEQPKL
-129 ASASMEQ
+129 AN
-136 PVLASA
+136 A

-150 NASTETD
+150 SASMMTD
-157 VKVISSK
+157 VKEISSK
-164 EENSSKE
+164 EENS
-171 EYSKKEENGKE
+171 KEENKQTE
-182 NEQAEVKPEK
+182 TKTAK
-192 REDSRVLPK
+192 REDSYVLPH
-201 SQNDALLAYNDLTER
+201 NPDNNLLAFNDMTER
-216 RGSADVSSRWS
+216 RGDEDAPSRWS
-227 VSTGAMGGLGASS
+227 VSTGAMGGLGASG
-240 TTTAYGDYLVL
+240 TTTAYGDHLVFS
-251 ASPGVMDAKDSP
+251 SPGVADTKDSP
-263 MLDMNTVNRDVEQKT
+263 MLDMNTINRDIETKT

-342 VASFRWISLYGTAGV
+342 VASSRWISLYGTAGV
-357 LAEKCVSGTTDE
+357 LVEKCVSGTTDE
-369 GYVENNTMKYTN
+369 GYAENNTMKYTN
-381 TQDISSKP
+381 THDISSKP

-394 NAGVGIQFDFVDN
+394 NAGVGIQFDIIDN

-444 FKLGKWKQ
+444 FRLSKY

>member
-49 AKFRM
+49 AKFGM
-54 WRVAGVAAAASVAL
+54 WRMAGVAAAASVAL
-68 VIGYNFLGN
+68 VIGYSFLGN

-89 PKHPNMLASNQKPLG
+89 TKHPNMLASNKKPIG

-122 LSEQPVL
+122 LSEQPKL
-129 ASASMEQ
+129 AK
-136 PVLASA
+136 A

-150 NASTETD
+150 NASTETN
-157 VKVISSK
+157 VKEISSKKENSK
-164 EENSSKE
+164 EENSKE
-171 EYSKKEENGKE
+171 DNKQTE
-182 NEQAEVKPEK
+182 AKPAK
-192 REDSRVLPK
+192 REDSYVLPH
-201 SQNDALLAYNDLTER
+201 NPDNNLLAFNDMTER
-216 RGSADVSSRWS
+216 RGDEDAPLRWS
-227 VSTGAMGGLGASS
+227 VSTGAMGGLGASG

-251 ASPGVMDAKDSP
+251 SCPGVMDAKDSP

-278 EYDHHLPIRIGLSV
+278 EYDHHLPIRIGLNV

-342 VASFRWISLYGTAGV
+342 VASFRWLGLYGTAGV

-381 TQDISSKP
+381 THDISSKP

-444 FKLGKWKQ
+444 FKLGK

>member
-54 WRVAGVAAAASVAL
+54 WRVAGVAVAASVAL

-77 SAKDNINIATNT
+77 DTKDNINIPTNT
-89 PKHPNMLASNQKPLG
+89 TKHPNILASNKKPIG
-104 NEPTGVCAEQAT
+104 NEPTGFCAEQAT
-116 HSADDL
+116 HSADNL
-122 LSEQPVL
+122 LSEQPTL
-129 ASASMEQ
+129 AS
-136 PVLASA
+136 V

-150 NASTETD
+150 SASMETD
-157 VKVISSK
+157 VKEISNK
-164 EENSSKE
+164 EENS
-171 EYSKKEENGKE
+171 KEENGKD

-192 REDSRVLPK
+192 REDNRMLRK
-201 SQNDALLAYNDLTER
+201 NQNDALLAHNDVTER
-216 RGSADVSSRWS
+216 RGSADASSRWS
-227 VSTGAMGGLGASS
+227 VSTGAMGGLGASG

-251 ASPGVMDAKDSP
+251 SCPGVMDTKDSP
-263 MLDMNTVNRDVEQKT
+263 MLDMSSVNRDVEPKT
-278 EYDHHLPIRIGLSV
+278 EYEHHLPIRIGLSV
-292 AYALTDRLSISS
+292 AYALTDRLSIGT

-319 RESKYIG
+319 RENNYSG

-342 VASFRWISLYGTAGV
+342 VASSRWISLYGTAGV

-394 NAGVGIQFDFVDN
+394 NAGVGIQFDIIDN

-444 FKLGKWKQ
+444 FKLEKRKP

>member
-68 VIGYNFLGN
+68 VIGYSFLGN

-89 PKHPNMLASNQKPLG
+89 PKHPNMLASNKKSLG
-104 NEPTGVCAEQAT
+104 NEPTGVCADQAT

-122 LSEQPVL
+122 LSEQPKL
-129 ASASMEQ
+129 AK
-136 PVLASA
+136 A

-150 NASTETD
+150 SASTETD
-157 VKVISSK
+157 VKEIGSK
-164 EENSSKE
+164 EENSKEENSKE
-171 EYSKKEENGKE
+171 ENSKEENG
-182 NEQAEVKPEK
+182 QTEVKPEK
-192 REDSRVLPK
+192 REDNRMLRK
-201 SQNDALLAYNDLTER
+201 NQDDALLAYNDVTER
-216 RGSADVSSRWS
+216 SGSTDAPSRWS
-227 VSTGAMGGLGASS
+227 VSTGAMGGLGASG

-251 ASPGVMDAKDSP
+251 SCPGGADTKDSP
-263 MLDMNTVNRDVEQKT
+263 MLDMSSVNRDVETKT
-278 EYDHHLPIRIGLSV
+278 EYEHHLPIRIGLSV
-292 AYALTDRLSISS
+292 AYALTDRLSISG

-342 VASFRWISLYGTAGV
+342 VASSRWISLYGTVGV

-381 TQDISSKP
+381 THDISSKP

-394 NAGVGIQFDFVDN
+394 NAGVGIQFDFIDN

-444 FKLGKWKQ
+444 FKLEKRKP

>member
-25 WEGISRELPKLNDGV
+25 WEGISRRMPKLNDGG
-40 MLTHKPQRT
+40 MLTDKPQRT

-77 SAKDNINIATNT
+77 DTKDNINIPTNT
-89 PKHPNMLASNQKPLG
+89 TKHTNMLASNKKPLG

-122 LSEQPVL
+122 LSEQPTL
-129 ASASMEQ
+129 AKASTEQ
-136 PVLASA
+136 PKLAKA

-150 NASTETD
+150 NASTETN
-157 VKVISSK
+157 VKEISSKKENSK
-164 EENSSKE
+164 EEN
-171 EYSKKEENGKE
+171 G
-182 NEQAEVKPEK
+182 QTEVKPEK
-192 REDSRVLPK
+192 REDNRMLRK
-201 SQNDALLAYNDLTER
+201 NQDDALLAYNDVTER
-216 RGSADVSSRWS
+216 SGSTDAPSRWS
-227 VSTGAMGGLGASS
+227 VSTGAMGGLGASGN
-240 TTTAYGDYLVL
+240 TTAYGDYLVL
-251 ASPGVMDAKDSP
+251 SCPGGADTKDSP
-263 MLDMNTVNRDVEQKT
+263 MLDMSSVNRDVETKT
-278 EYDHHLPIRIGLSV
+278 EYEHHLPIRIGLSV

-342 VASFRWISLYGTAGV
+342 VASFRWLGLYGTAGV

-381 TQDISSKP
+381 THDISSKP

-394 NAGVGIQFDFVDN
+394 NAGVGIQFDFIDN

-444 FKLGKWKQ
+444 FKLSKF

>member
-49 AKFRM
+49 AKFGM

-68 VIGYNFLGN
+68 VIGYSFLGN

-89 PKHPNMLASNQKPLG
+89 TKHPNMLASNKKPIG

-122 LSEQPVL
+122 LSEQPKL
-129 ASASMEQ
+129 AK
-136 PVLASA
+136 A

-150 NASTETD
+150 SASTETD
-157 VKVISSK
+157 VKEISSK
-164 EENSSKE
+164 EENS
-171 EYSKKEENGKE
+171 KKENGQTE
-182 NEQAEVKPEK
+182 AKPAK
-192 REDSRVLPK
+192 REDSYVLPH
-201 SQNDALLAYNDLTER
+201 NPDNNLLAFNDMTER
-216 RGSADVSSRWS
+216 RGDEDASSRWS

-251 ASPGVMDAKDSP
+251 SCPGVMDAKDSP

-342 VASFRWISLYGTAGV
+342 VASFRWLGLYGTAGV

-369 GYVENNTMKYTN
+369 GYVVNNTVQQTN
-381 TQDISSKP
+381 THDISTKP

-394 NAGVGIQFDFVDN
+394 NAGVGIQFDFIDN